1 MMKENLHH
9 LQSVVEEKMLSNLLS
24 TIIFLEVIFTLFI
37 AWGLMHEERFVAFED
52 RIIAKVK
59 KRIAKKKSKRNFFAP
74 DCV

>member
-1 MMKENLHH
+1 
-9 LQSVVEEKMLSNLLS
+9 MLSNLLS

-59 KRIAKKKSKRNFFAP
+59 KRIAKKKSKREYM
-74 DCV
+74 